1 MLELALYAI
10 GRDRPGIVA
19 ALAKV
24 LLDHEINIED
34 SQATILRGHFA
45 MVLILRAP
53 EGADTETL
61 LDDLTGT
68 AEELGLEWIH
78 VGDVADAVDPTPEP
92 SHILS
97 VYGGDHPGIVHAVS
111 SALAERDVGITDLN
125 SRVVDGENG
134 DEPIYVLMLEV
145 ALPAGGREDEL
156 RSALEGVAERQGVEV
171 SLREL
176 ERDEL

>member
-1 MLELALYAI
+1 LALYAI

-19 ALAKV
+19 AVARV

-45 MVLILRAP
+45 MVLILGAP
-53 EGADTETL
+53 EDADADAL

-68 AEELGLEWIH
+68 AEELDLEWIH
-78 VGDVADAVDPTPEP
+78 VGDVAAAGEPVTNP
-92 SHILS
+92 SHVLS

-125 SRVVDGENG
+125 SRMVDGENG

-145 ALPAGGREDEL
+145 ALPGDADEREV
-156 RSALEGVAERQGVEV
+156 RAALDGVAEQEGVEV
-171 SLREL
+171 ELREL
-176 ERDEL
+176 DRDEL